1 MRRDPRIQTRILA
14 ATVPVLAGAVLL
26 VSALNVLRFRTFY
39 GQALRDHS
47 VSIAQNVR
55 STVERNL
62 RYFPLD
68 RFSGMEEYLAGV
80 LEANPGIAYCRVGDL
95 QGRILYQGV
104 RRPGGASSAGAEER
118 EGECYESAVPIRSEG
133 ETIGTVRVGVARELI
148 DAKTRRMVFDSVII
162 LLLALPVS
170 LAVLYSLLSRGVV
183 RPLRGLIGQVTRI
196 TESRDLNLRVPVE
209 RNDELGTLAGAF
221 NQMLAG
227 LKRSYDELQG
237 KNRLLEFEIA
247 TRQHVEEEL
256 SLHRSNLEAMVQA
269 RTAEL
274 RMTNEQLEREIQERQ
289 AAEASLKERED
300 RLLRQQ
306 AALVRIAGRRV
317 EADLAPALQ
326 QITELTA
333 EALACER
340 VSLWLFDPDRSAIRC
355 VDLYECSAGCHSE
368 GLVLDAASH
377 PAYFEALA
385 RQRTLPVTHAL
396 SDPRTR
402 EFAEGYLRPRGI
414 TSLLTAG
421 VWDGETLVGVLC
433 CAHVGPPREWEIDE
447 ESFVGSVADH
457 VHMALEEAARSV
469 RQQELQRAKEAAELG
484 SRAKSEFLANMSHE
498 IRTPMTAIL
507 GFADVLLERGNLRD
521 APPERIEALMGIR
534 RNGEYLLGLIN
545 DILDLSKIEA
555 GKMTVERIAC
565 APVELVGELIALM
578 SVRAESRNLRLEARF
593 EGPIPETIRTDP
605 TRLRQILVNLLSNA
619 IKFTEQGSVRLIVR
633 MLGEADEPRI
643 AFDVVDTGIGMS
655 PEQAERLFR
664 PFTQADASTT
674 RRFGGTGLGLAISR
688 RLAELLGGD
697 IVLMETRPG
706 GGSRFRLTIGTGPL
720 EGVPMR
726 TDPAIPAAPP
736 VPAGPTEDSAGS
748 APLGG
753 CTVLLAE
760 DGPDN
765 QKIIRHF
772 LRRAGARVI
781 VVENGRAALDTLA
794 DLGGAVDVV
803 LMDMQMPEMDGYEAT
818 ATLRRRGHRGPIIAL
833 TAHAMSTDRQRC
845 LQAGC
850 DEYLTK
856 PVDRKRLIETVG
868 RFRAAASAPA
878 PTQAAPTPEPSAAM
892 AG

>member
-1 MRRDPRIQTRILA
+1 MRRDPRIQTRILT
-14 ATVPVLAGAVLL
+14 ATVPVLATAVLL

-39 GQALRDHS
+39 GQALQDHS

-80 LEANPGIAYCRVGDL
+80 LEANPGIAYCRVGDRK
-95 QGRILYQGV
+95 GRILYEGV
-104 RRPGGASSAGAEER
+104 RRPGGASSAGGKDQESA
-118 EGECYESAVPIRSEG
+118 CYESVVPIRSEG
-133 ETIGTVRVGVARELI
+133 EIIGTVRVGVERELI
-148 DAKTRRMVFDSVII
+148 DAKTRRMVFDSMVI
-162 LLLALPVS
+162 LLLALPAS

-274 RMTNEQLEREIQERQ
+274 RMTNEQLEREIRERQ
-289 AAEASLKERED
+289 AAEVLLKERED

-333 EALACER
+333 QALACER

-355 VDLYECSAGCHSE
+355 VDLYECSAGRHSE

-377 PAYFEALA
+377 PAYFEALV
-385 RQRTLPVTHAL
+385 RQRTLPVTDAL

-421 VWDGETLVGVLC
+421 VWEGETLVGVLC

-447 ESFVGSVADH
+447 ESFVGSAADH
-457 VHMALEEAARSV
+457 VHRVLEEAARSV
-469 RQQELQRAKEAAELG
+469 RQQELRRAKEAAELG

-555 GKMTVERIAC
+555 GRMTVERIAC
-565 APVELVGELIALM
+565 APVELVGELVALM
-578 SVRAESRNLRLEARF
+578 SVRAESRSLQLEARF
-593 EGPIPETIRTDP
+593 EGPIPRTIRTDP

-619 IKFTEQGSVRLIVR
+619 IKFTERGSVRLIVR
-633 MLGEADEPRI
+633 MPGEADEPRL

-655 PEQAERLFR
+655 SEQAERLFR

-720 EGVPMR
+720 EGVPMQ
-726 TDPAIPAAPP
+726 TDPAIPAVPP
-736 VPAGPTEDSAGS
+736 VPAGPTGDSAGS
-748 APLGG
+748 APLAG

-772 LRRAGARVI
+772 LERAGARVI

-794 DLGGAVDVV
+794 DLGSAVDVV